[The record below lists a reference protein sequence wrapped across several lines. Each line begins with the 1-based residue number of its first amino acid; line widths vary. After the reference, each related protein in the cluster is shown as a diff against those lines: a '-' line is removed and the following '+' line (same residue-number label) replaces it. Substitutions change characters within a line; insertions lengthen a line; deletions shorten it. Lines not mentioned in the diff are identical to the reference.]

1 MPKSH
6 KNYVD
11 ITVDLNALRNAAA
24 QMPGFIRIET
34 ITQGARVHFISS
46 SRTNAERE
54 KLAKTLS
61 ENMTQAM
68 APT

>member
-24 QMPGFIRIET
+24 QMPDFIRIET
-34 ITQGARVHFISS
+34 ITQGARVHFTSS
-46 SRTNAERE
+46 STTNAERE

-61 ENMTQAM
+61 ENMTRAM
-68 APT
+68 ELT